1 MLSSIRHLKGYGVA
15 VVAVA
20 IAFLLTQLVWGLI
33 QPHLYPL
40 FLAAVMVSSWYGGIG
55 PGLLA
60 TVLAAVLCNH
70 FFVPPLYSSLPGR
83 DGIVGLI
90 QFGLVAGFIS
100 FLNSR
105 LRSTQ
110 HRAER
115 NAREAEQNYEFL
127 RQSQENLRRSEER
140 YRILVE
146 GVTEYAIFMLDP
158 NGIFA
163 SWNVGSERMLGYSEA
178 EIIGQPFAR
187 IFTSEAI
194 QQGLPAQV
202 LQMAIA
208 EGFSRENRWHIRKD
222 GTYIWTHCIITVLR
236 NENGNLRGFA
246 KIMQDITQR
255 KLAEEEREEL
265 LVREQAARAEAEA
278 ANRAKD
284 DFLAVVSHE
293 LRTPMTAIVGWAGM
307 LRSGMLDDNRAALA
321 VETIERNANLQMQLI
336 EDLLDISR
344 IVRGDISLNFARVD
358 LARVITAAIEVV
370 QPAANEKAIDLEF
383 VRESAKRAEGAEEAE
398 EAEGETSHSPL
409 TTHHSPLIWGDSER
423 LQQVVW
429 NLLSNAIKFTP
440 EGGRVEVRL
449 EKVKSLPSNEVKGQK
464 LALERSEG
472 LNVKNLAQDQLPIT
486 NYQLPVTNFAQ
497 IQVIDTGVGIDRDF
511 LPYVFDRFRQAD
523 STSARSNKG
532 LGLGLAIARHLV
544 ELHNGTIRVDSS
556 GRGQGTTFT
565 IELPVSERVSRA
577 GETGEEN
584 PSAPSLQPPA
594 PSLRGLRVLVVDDE
608 ADARQ
613 WITVVLE
620 ESGAEV
626 IAVASVGKALEVIEQ
641 HRPDVLISDIG
652 MPGEDGYTL
661 IRKIRELEPQMGG
674 TIPAVA
680 LTGYAR
686 QEDYTKALAEGF
698 QLHVAKPIRA
708 AELVAVVTSLA
719 KMAGKL

>member
-40 FLAAVMVSSWYGGIG
+40 FLAAVMASSWYGGIG

-178 EIIGQPFAR
+178 EILGQPFAR

-194 QQGLPAQV
+194 QQGLHAQV

-236 NENGNLRGFA
+236 DEKGNLRGFA

-383 VRESAKRAEGAEEAE
+383 VRESGIGRGARLCARTEES
-398 EAEGETSHSPL
+398 GESDRSHI
-409 TTHHSPLIWGDSER
+409 IWGDSER

-449 EKVKSLPSNEVKGQK
+449 EKVKSQK
-464 LALERSEG
+464 
-472 LNVKNLAQDQLPIT
+472 LNVKNLAQDQLPTT
-486 NYQLPVTNFAQ
+486 NYQLPITNFAQ
-497 IQVIDTGVGIDRDF
+497 IQVIDTGIGIDRDF
-511 LPYVFDRFRQAD
+511 LPNVFDRFRQAD

>member
-1 MLSSIRHLKGYGVA
+1 MLSSTHPLKGYGVA
-15 VVAVA
+15 IVAVA

-40 FLAAVMVSSWYGGIG
+40 FLAAVMASSWYGGIG

-60 TVLAAVLCNH
+60 TVLAAILCNH

-115 NAREAEQNYEFL
+115 NAREAQQNYEFL
-127 RQSQENLRRSEER
+127 RQSQESLRRSEER

-163 SWNVGSERMLGYSEA
+163 SWNVGSERMLGYQEA

-236 NENGNLRGFA
+236 DENGNLRGFA

-265 LVREQAARAEAEA
+265 LLREQAARAEAEA

-307 LRSGMLDDNRAALA
+307 LQTGMLDEGRAALA
-321 VETIERNANLQMQLI
+321 METIERNATLQMQLI

-344 IVRGDISLNFARVD
+344 IVRGDISLNFDRVD

-370 QPAANEKAIDLEF
+370 EPTANEKAIALEF
-383 VRESAKRAEGAEEAE
+383 MRESGKRAEGAE
-398 EAEGETSHSPL
+398 GEKN
-409 TTHHSPLIWGDSER
+409 THHAPLVWGDSER

-449 EKVKSLPSNEVKGQK
+449 TQGSREQRSRGAEEQRR
-464 LALERSEG
+464 LEATPDSHSPTP
-472 LNVKNLAQDQLPIT
+472 DSP
-486 NYQLPVTNFAQ
+486 NYAQ
-497 IQVIDTGVGIDRDF
+497 IQVTDTGIGISPEF

-523 STSARSNKG
+523 STSVRSNKG
-532 LGLGLAIARHLV
+532 LGLGLAIARHLI
-544 ELHNGTIRVDSS
+544 ELHSGTIRVDSP

-565 IELPVSERVSRA
+565 IELPISERVSGAREA
-577 GETGEEN
+577 EEEN
-584 PSAPSLQPPA
+584 PLAPSPQP
-594 PSLRGLRVLVVDDE
+594 
-608 ADARQ
+608 
-613 WITVVLE
+613 
-620 ESGAEV
+620 
-626 IAVASVGKALEVIEQ
+626 
-641 HRPDVLISDIG
+641 
-652 MPGEDGYTL
+652 
-661 IRKIRELEPQMGG
+661 
-674 TIPAVA
+674 
-680 LTGYAR
+680 
-686 QEDYTKALAEGF
+686 
-698 QLHVAKPIRA
+698 
-708 AELVAVVTSLA
+708 
-719 KMAGKL
+719 